1 MVPARIDVMTKWEQ
15 MNEDAAEMGMTFAQA
30 WQAFSEHRLP
40 NTPAGI
46 RFYHEAW
53 RTIGG

>member
-1 MVPARIDVMTKWEQ
+1 MVPARIDIMTKWEQ